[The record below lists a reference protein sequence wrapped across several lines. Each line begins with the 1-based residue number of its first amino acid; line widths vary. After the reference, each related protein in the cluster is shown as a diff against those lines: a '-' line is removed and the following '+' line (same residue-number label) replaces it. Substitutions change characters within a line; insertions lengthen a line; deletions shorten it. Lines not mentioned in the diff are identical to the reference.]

1 MAPRASS
8 EAVAAIATCS
18 VCCANTARANREAGV
33 LDQNG
38 TACCLV
44 AQRLDAGADPAA
56 FVDPGDYAAPAAPAA
71 PAAAPAAAAD

>member
-8 EAVAAIATCS
+8 EAMAAIATCS

-44 AQRLDAGADPAA
+44 AQRLDVVADPRPAA
-56 FVDPGDYAAPAAPAA
+56 FVDPVDHAD
-71 PAAAPAAAAD
+71 PAAAAD